1 VPGSL
6 AGGPT
11 VRYTSALT
19 SSRAR
24 AAHRP
29 LETQIPPSAH
39 TAPSGQPS
47 RPRRRLRVRGLVVG
61 LALGLSLALA
71 PAALAD
77 TTAADSGAVA
87 AVVND
92 TTATPPP
99 ADPGTQVQDPA
110 PPPASDPG
118 TGSSD
123 PTGTPQPADPPSS
136 GGAPVDPAPDP
147 APPPADPAPSTGGS
161 GGSTPDPTTPPA
173 TAQPTG
179 GGATSPGAGSST
191 PADGGTASVGSATP
205 TPTTP
210 APPSAQASAP
220 LANALPAAP
229 DAPPPAALG
238 GDKAP
243 SAGPADAPSLAAAAS
258 SVGSGASLGG
268 TSRRAVA
275 PSLDSALGR
284 PDAPVSSAGRPDA
297 APGIAYPSHRVTPD
311 PAPAAPLAT
320 LRTARPRAIG
330 VPGHEGG
337 PAAGLDLAP
346 PTAQAAAQREAS
358 VHIAR
363 EVRKR
368 LGVSPGAANPRV
380 TDPFGFPPPA
390 AGSGDGSSILAT
402 LAGIFIPAGTPAGH
416 VFWALELALL
426 GLVVLAL
433 CPRPKLLRLVDP
445 LARALAGY
453 RAVALRPG

>member
-1 VPGSL
+1 VK
-6 AGGPT
+6 T
-11 VRYTSALT
+11 
-19 SSRAR
+19 
-24 AAHRP
+24 
-29 LETQIPPSAH
+29 
-39 TAPSGQPS
+39 
-47 RPRRRLRVRGLVVG
+47 
-61 LALGLSLALA
+61 
-71 PAALAD
+71 
-77 TTAADSGAVA
+77 VA
-87 AVVND
+87 A
-92 TTATPPP
+92 
-99 ADPGTQVQDPA
+99 
-110 PPPASDPG
+110 
-118 TGSSD
+118 
-123 PTGTPQPADPPSS
+123 
-136 GGAPVDPAPDP
+136 
-147 APPPADPAPSTGGS
+147 
-161 GGSTPDPTTPPA
+161 
-173 TAQPTG
+173 
-179 GGATSPGAGSST
+179 
-191 PADGGTASVGSATP
+191 
-205 TPTTP
+205 
-210 APPSAQASAP
+210 
-220 LANALPAAP
+220 
-229 DAPPPAALG
+229 
-238 GDKAP
+238 
-243 SAGPADAPSLAAAAS
+243 
-258 SVGSGASLGG
+258 
-268 TSRRAVA
+268 
-275 PSLDSALGR
+275 ALGR
-284 PDAPVSSAGRPDA
+284 PDRPVSAGPVA
-297 APGIAYPSHRVTPD
+297 SHRVTPD

-330 VPGHEGG
+330 VPGHDGG